1 MRHGDK
7 INNLGRKAG
16 HRRALMAN
24 LTIALITSKRIK
36 TTLAKAKAL
45 RVYAEPILT
54 KAKNDT
60 THSRRVVFSYL
71 QDKEAVK
78 ELFGPIAEKIAKR
91 DGGYTRIIKFEN
103 RLGDNAETAFIEL
116 VDFNETYT
124 TGAEKAEA
132 KKKRSR
138 RGGGSKKTTETP
150 SAKPETTAKAT
161 PVEMPQ
167 EETTQ
172 EEVAHVEHINEEA
185 TNENLQAS
193 SDAEASNEGTN
204 TPESSEG

>member
-16 HRRALMAN
+16 HRRALLAN
-24 LTIALITSKRIK
+24 MTIALITSKRIK

-91 DGGYTRIIKFEN
+91 PGGYTRIIKFEN
-103 RLGDNAETAFIEL
+103 RIGDNAETAFIEL
-116 VDFNETYT
+116 VDFNETYS
-124 TGAEKAEA
+124 TGSEKSEA

-138 RGGGSKKTTETP
+138 RGGGTKKTTETSP
-150 SAKPETTAKAT
+150 KPETVATSTPEPVMEKA
-161 PVEMPQ
+161 Q
-167 EETTQ
+167 EETIT
-172 EEVAHVEHINEEA
+172 EEVTNNEVA
-185 TNENLQAS
+185 NNDVQAS
-193 SDAEASNEGTN
+193 SESETSKEESNN
-204 TPESSEG
+204 TPESTEG

>member
-7 INNLGRKAG
+7 VNNLGRKSA
-16 HRRALMAN
+16 HRRALLAN
-24 LTIALITSKRIK
+24 LAVALITNKRIK

-45 RVYAEPILT
+45 RVYVEPIFT

-71 QDKEAVK
+71 QDKEAIT
-78 ELFGPIAEKIAKR
+78 ELFGPIAEKIANR
-91 DGGYTRIIKFEN
+91 PGGYTRIIKFEH

-124 TGAEKAEA
+124 SGEAKSDA

-138 RGGGSKKTTETP
+138 RGAGTKK
-150 SAKPETTAKAT
+150 AAA
-161 PVEMPQ
+161 PVK
-167 EETTQ
+167 
-172 EEVAHVEHINEEA
+172 EV
-185 TNENLQAS
+185 
-193 SDAEASNEGTN
+193 
-204 TPESSEG
+204 ESSEAEGATDAPEAE